1 MEVFSSVTANV
12 GNNDGPWFK
21 GYVAISRYNLALYA
35 LSKVTDENYPLKGV
49 RTGEVKFL
57 RGATYFFM
65 KTLWRYIPWVD
76 EENGRTVEDVTNISN
91 RPNGTDDTYL
101 WEHIV
106 ADLEEA
112 VRLLPEKQEEIG
124 RINKN
129 AARAMAAKA
138 LLFMAYKQ
146 DARHQVVE
154 VDKKILERALV
165 YINEITDQEGGNVG
179 LCEDFAE
186 NFLPE
191 YDNATKEAI
200 WEIQYSIN
208 DGTSSGKY
216 KQWCRIECSFLG
228 TLFPML

>member
-1 MEVFSSVTANV
+1 MVLMIHIC
-12 GNNDGPWFK
+12 GN
-21 GYVAISRYNLALYA
+21 
-35 LSKVTDENYPLKGV
+35 
-49 RTGEVKFL
+49 
-57 RGATYFFM
+57 
-65 KTLWRYIPWVD
+65 TLLPIW
-76 EENGRTVEDVTNISN
+76 
-91 RPNGTDDTYL
+91 
-101 WEHIV
+101 
-106 ADLEEA
+106 EEA

-186 NFLPE
+186 NSCRNMIMLPKKQFGKSSILSTTE
-191 YDNATKEAI
+191 HQAE
-200 WEIQYSIN
+200 EIQTMVQN
-208 DGTSSGKY
+208 
-216 KQWCRIECSFLG
+216 
-228 TLFPML
+228 